1 MIPFSPLVFPDDMVS
16 FRSVYVTGGQGAARA
31 TFPEAGAF
39 LKASVQSKAVDR
51 MGRNGRVATAT
62 VHTVRTPDDPEAVAG
77 DKFLYRDHDLAVEG
91 HTEPGGI
98 GDVIWIT
105 PCLETR

>member
-1 MIPFSPLVFPDDMVS
+1 M
-16 FRSVYVTGGQGAARA
+16 
-31 TFPEAGAF
+31 
-39 LKASVQSKAVDR
+39 DR
-51 MGRNGRVATAT
+51 DGHVATVT
-62 VHTVRTPDDPEAVAG
+62 EHTVRTPEDPGAEAG